1 MPGAVVVA
9 SPPKVT
15 GAGVVLNIGLVCGAA
30 SMVVP
35 ALGAPDR
42 EAPTA
47 ISQRWPGSPWGG
59 LGSDTAAAP
68 DWGCTSS
75 VEMLGWT
82 TVVVAAGSAVVS
94 GVPSD
99 PPHADK
105 VIVKARTARWEG
117 MFMVEAL
124 PCKCSRTDG
133 TR

>member
-1 MPGAVVVA
+1 
-9 SPPKVT
+9 
-15 GAGVVLNIGLVCGAA
+15 
-30 SMVVP
+30 
-35 ALGAPDR
+35 
-42 EAPTA
+42 
-47 ISQRWPGSPWGG
+47 
-59 LGSDTAAAP
+59 
-68 DWGCTSS
+68 
-75 VEMLGWT
+75 VETPGWT

-105 VIVKARTARWEG
+105 ADKVIVKARIARGEG